1 MSLIA
6 AACCRRE
13 AMLSRSSL
21 VADDGLALRPNFH
34 AEKRTDLDQPLQKLE
49 QLEQAI
55 EETLAE
61 AIPPKSRWR
70 VAARIV
76 GWMLL
81 VAYFLF
87 AAALLALR
95 YWILPKVAEY
105 RSDIEQYA
113 SRALGQRITIGA
125 IDTDWQGLRPELLL
139 ANVTVFDHDVRAALN
154 LRAVDATFGCISSLI
169 GPP

>member
-21 VADDGLALRPNFH
+21 VADDGLAVGPNFH
-34 AEKRTDLDQPLQKLE
+34 AGKRTDLDQPLQKLE

-55 EETLAE
+55 EETLAD

-76 GWMLL
+76 GWALFIVYL
-81 VAYFLF
+81 LF
-87 AAALLALR
+87 AGAMLALR
-95 YWILPKVAEY
+95 YWALPKVAEY
-105 RSDIEQYA
+105 RSDIEQHA

-125 IDTDWQGLRPELLL
+125 IDADWQGLRPELQRR
-139 ANVTVFDHDVRAALN
+139 V
-154 LRAVDATFGCISSLI
+154 
-169 GPP
+169 